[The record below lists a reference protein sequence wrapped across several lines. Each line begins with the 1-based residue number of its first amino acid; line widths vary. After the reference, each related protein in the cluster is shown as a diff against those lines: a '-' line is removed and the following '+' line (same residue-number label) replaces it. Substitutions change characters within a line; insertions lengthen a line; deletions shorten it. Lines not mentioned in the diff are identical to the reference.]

1 MELIEE
7 SFIQIRL
14 QQLGEILREIYPS
27 EPPVMLVILKG
38 AFVFAADLIR
48 ETGLASPIEFLQ
60 ISSYNDTESTGK
72 ITTHIP
78 MPPHL
83 DGKHIL
89 IIEDIVETGHTLRHI
104 VDALREIDC
113 KSIRLVTCL
122 YKPLENVGLP
132 EIEIINGFVIPP
144 AFVVGYG
151 LDFNQT
157 GRELKSIEVL
167 Q

>member
-1 MELIEE
+1 MHLIEE

-14 QQLGEILREIYPS
+14 QHLGEILRETYPS

-38 AFVFAADLIR
+38 AFIFAADLIR
-48 ETGLASPIEFLQ
+48 ESGLASPIEFLQ
-60 ISSYNDTESTGK
+60 VSSYKDTESTGK
-72 ITTHIP
+72 ISTHIP

-83 DGKHIL
+83 SGKEIL

-104 VDALREIDC
+104 VDALWKIQC
-113 KSIRLVTCL
+113 KSIRLVSFL
-122 YKPLENVGLP
+122 YKPLENVELP
-132 EIEIINGFVIPP
+132 EIEIINGFIIPP

-151 LDFNQT
+151 LDFNQK

>member
-1 MELIEE
+1 MHLIEE
-7 SFIQIRL
+7 SFIKIRL
-14 QQLGEILREIYPS
+14 QQLGEILRETYPS
-27 EPPVMLVILKG
+27 DPPVMLVILKG
-38 AFVFAADLIR
+38 AFIFAADLIR
-48 ETGLASPIEFLQ
+48 ESCLSSPIEFLQ
-60 ISSYNDTESTGK
+60 VSSYKDTESTGK
-72 ITTHIP
+72 INTHIP
-78 MPPHL
+78 MPPNL
-83 DGKHIL
+83 AGKDIL

-104 VDALREIDC
+104 VDSLQQIDC

-122 YKPLENVGLP
+122 YKPIENVKLP
-132 EIEIINGFVIPP
+132 GIEIINGFVIPP

>member
-1 MELIEE
+1 MHLIDE
-7 SFIQIRL
+7 SFIKIRL
-14 QQLGEILREIYPS
+14 QQIGEILRETYPY
-27 EPPVMLVILKG
+27 EPPVILVILKG

-60 ISSYNDTESTGK
+60 VSSYKETQSTGK
-72 ITTHIP
+72 INTQIP
-78 MPPHL
+78 LAPNL
-83 DGKHIL
+83 EGKDIL

-104 VDALREIDC
+104 VDSLQEIHC
-113 KSIRLVTCL
+113 KSIRLVTFL
-122 YKPLENVGLP
+122 YKPLENVDLP
-132 EIEIINGFVIPP
+132 GIEIINGFVIPP

>member
-1 MELIEE
+1 MHLIEE
-7 SFIQIRL
+7 SFIKIRL
-14 QQLGEILREIYPS
+14 QQLGEILRETYPS
-27 EPPVMLVILKG
+27 DPPVMLVILKG

-48 ETGLASPIEFLQ
+48 ESGLASPIEFLQ
-60 ISSYNDTESTGK
+60 ISSYKDTQSTGK
-72 ITTHIP
+72 INTHIP

-83 DGKHIL
+83 ARKDIL

-104 VDALREIDC
+104 VDALREIHC

-122 YKPLENVGLP
+122 YKPLVNVELP
-132 EIEIINGFVIPP
+132 EIEIINGFIIPP

-167 Q
+167 R